1 MRSAGCLAAALR
13 LQPLGAARYSGSAA
27 EEGGKQIM
35 RSVRVL
41 AALLA
46 VVGAVAVPASAGSGP
61 TVTGGGS
68 ASDMTRF
75 ALSVNGGA
83 GHFECLMPSMM
94 TVEAKVTGTTVS
106 GEWATLSGT
115 AAVTLAAH
123 TEFGPPGPMVR
134 GAPYTAIVHAGGSG
148 TGYVDLEI
156 LGMSFKGTVEHGQ
169 IQIRP

>member
-1 MRSAGCLAAALR
+1 
-13 LQPLGAARYSGSAA
+13 
-27 EEGGKQIM
+27 M

-46 VVGAVAVPASAGSGP
+46 VVGAVAVPASASSGP

-75 ALSVNGGA
+75 ALAVNGGA

-134 GAPYTAIVHAGGSG
+134 GAPYTAVVHAGGSG
-148 TGYVDLEI
+148 SGYVDLEI

>member
-1 MRSAGCLAAALR
+1 MLR
-13 LQPLGAARYSGSAA
+13 R
-27 EEGGKQIM
+27 
-35 RSVRVL
+35 VRVL

-46 VVGAVAVPASAGSGP
+46 VAGALAVPASAGSGP

-75 ALSVNGGA
+75 ALAVNGGT
-83 GHFECLMPSMM
+83 GHFECLMPAVM
-94 TVEAKVTGTTVS
+94 TVEANVSSTTVN

-115 AAVTLAAH
+115 ATVTLAAH

-134 GAPYTAIVHAGGSG
+134 GAPYTATVHAGSSG

-156 LGMSFKGTVEHGQ
+156 LGMSFKGTVAHGQ
-169 IQIRP
+169 IQIHP